1 MPQNISV
8 VVFCNKGMKRINLNG
23 ILKFEDSIAYLLEEI
38 QLQEHTP
45 VATYRLTPKKKKGNK
60 SSNYKESVQAI
71 IVDDKISFSSA
82 RTYNCEISEFRD
94 EHMVVS

>member
-8 VVFCNKGMKRINLNG
+8 VVFCNKWMKRINLNR

-45 VATYRLTPKKKKGNK
+45 MATYRLTLYAKKKKEIK
-60 SSNYKESVQAI
+60 LQI
-71 IVDDKISFSSA
+71 IKRVYRQSL
-82 RTYNCEISEFRD
+82 
-94 EHMVVS
+94 

>member
-38 QLQEHTP
+38 QLQEHTS
-45 VATYRLTPKKKKGNK
+45 VATYRLTPKKKKEIK
-60 SSNYKESVQAI
+60 VQI
-71 IVDDKISFSSA
+71 IKRVYRQSL
-82 RTYNCEISEFRD
+82 
-94 EHMVVS
+94 

>member
-8 VVFCNKGMKRINLNG
+8 VVVCNKGMKRINLNR
-23 ILKFEDSIAYLLEEI
+23 ILKFEDSFAYLLEKM

-45 VATYRLTPKKKKGNK
+45 VATYRLTPKKKGNK
-60 SSNYKESVQAI
+60 TSNYKESVQAI

-94 EHMVVS
+94 EHTVVL